1 MKILITFLIAGLVG
15 FCTPKTYAGDNTI
28 TIDQIGSNNTIEV
41 TQDGYGHSASIK
53 MGADSDVDDTYI
65 AITQQ
70 GTGPKNAYVD
80 IRSGINNS
88 ITVNQDGAGN
98 HTAAIQNLNGSAN
111 GITINQSGNSSHS
124 LTITG
129 QTGTTNSGNTIDATQ
144 SGNGSKQFDLTL
156 GGTNGAN
163 VTIQQTG
170 NTPNIGNMLIQCN
183 PCGAYS
189 YIRQ

>member
-1 MKILITFLIAGLVG
+1 MKNIFISLLFISTIA
-15 FCTPKTYAGDNTI
+15 CAGDNTI
-28 TIDQIGSNNTIEV
+28 NIDQVGSNNTTEV
-41 TQDGYGHSASIK
+41 TQDGYGHLVNINT
-53 MGADSDVDDTYI
+53 GIDSDVDNTYI

-70 GTGPKNAYVD
+70 GTGAKNAQID
-80 IRSGINNS
+80 IRSGINNT
-88 ITVNQDGAGN
+88 IIVNQDGAGN
-98 HTAAIQNLNGSAN
+98 HTAAIQNLSGSAN
-111 GITINQSGNSSHS
+111 GITVNQTGNSSHS
-124 LTITG
+124 LTIAG

-144 SGNGSKQFDLTL
+144 SGSGSKQFDLTL